1 MLSSKRIFERCEGM
15 QYNNIVFESD
25 TKKYSKLVYGTGN
38 NVIMGEDEGAAIACM
53 DLAWEN
59 GFTIYD
65 TAYAYGNAEKNIG
78 KWMALRGHREEM
90 ILMDKGCNP
99 GQKGSEDIMS
109 AELIRGQN
117 EESLERLQTDY
128 VDFYV
133 LHRDEPGY
141 PVGEIIDVLNALKE
155 EGKIHRFGVSN
166 WSLERLQ
173 EANSYAKS
181 HGLAGFSVYSP
192 AYSLAEL
199 SGDPWGRS
207 VTLSGRQNADARKW
221 CQDNHMPVFPY
232 SSLAR
237 GFLSGKFRT
246 DREKPIEECLWWAP
260 IEEYDTKENRER
272 LKRAEKM
279 ADEKGAAVSQIALA
293 WLLRQPLIIYPIV
306 SPSSDIHMKENIRAL
321 DISLTQEECKWL
333 LEG

>member
-1 MLSSKRIFERCEGM
+1 M
-15 QYNNIVFESD
+15 QYNSNVFEHD
-25 TKKYSKLVYGTGN
+25 TKKYSRLVYGTGN
-38 NVIMGEDEGAAIACM
+38 NAIMGEDAGAAVACM

-65 TAYAYGNAEKNIG
+65 TAYSYGNAESNIG
-78 KWMALRGHREEM
+78 KWMTLRGHREEM
-90 ILMDKGCNP
+90 ILFDKGCNP

-109 AELIRGQN
+109 PELIRRQN

-141 PVGEIIDVLNALKE
+141 PVEKIMDVLNALKE
-155 EGKIHRFGVSN
+155 EGKIRHFGVSN

-173 EANSYAKS
+173 EANDYAGS
-181 HGLAGFSVYSP
+181 HGLEGFSVYSP

-207 VTLSGRQNADARKW
+207 VTLSGKENEKARKW
-221 CQDNHMPVFPY
+221 CQDNCMPVFPY
-232 SSLAR
+232 SGLAR

-246 DREKPIEECLWWAP
+246 DGEKTIEECLWWAP
-260 IEEYDTKENRER
+260 IEEYDTKANRER
-272 LKRAEKM
+272 LARAENM
-279 ADEKGAAVSQIALA
+279 AREKSVTVSQVALA
-293 WLLRQPLIIYPIV
+293 WLLQQPMIIYPIV
-306 SPSSDIHMKENIRAL
+306 SPSSEIHMKENIRAL
-321 DISLTQEECKWL
+321 DVSLTKEECGWL